1 MPWLAAAAVAAPI
14 VGGLVGNYM
23 AKGDK
28 ESQKKAMKQA
38 MAELEKAGTPP
49 DLSKALILQEFQKAG
64 IYTPDLEEEI
74 NVAESEMGN
83 LILSPDSKTA
93 QMKALGLLGNLGKV
107 GMGAEDRAALN
118 QVRQATQRDAEAKR
132 QQILQQ
138 MQAQGMGGSGASLM
152 AQLGAGQ
159 QAAELASQQ
168 SDSLMAN
175 ASSARRNAIEQYGR
189 MAGEMR
195 NTDYNQASEIARAK
209 DERNKFLAQNSI
221 ERQRQNVGAL
231 NSAQQSNLQEQQRI
245 ADANNA
251 MKNAETQRQSQA
263 QRDYFQDKLGLA
275 SAKAN
280 ALTGQANY
288 YGQQAQNT
296 AASYGAMGSAVGS
309 GVAAYGQNQ
318 QNQANSD
325 RTYELDKIRAAKGK
339 A

>member
-1 MPWLAAAAVAAPI
+1 
-14 VGGLVGNYM
+14 
-23 AKGDK
+23 
-28 ESQKKAMKQA
+28 
-38 MAELEKAGTPP
+38 
-49 DLSKALILQEFQKAG
+49 
-64 IYTPDLEEEI
+64 
-74 NVAESEMGN
+74 
-83 LILSPDSKTA
+83 
-93 QMKALGLLGNLGKV
+93 
-107 GMGAEDRAALN
+107 
-118 QVRQATQRDAEAKR
+118 
-132 QQILQQ
+132 
-138 MQAQGMGGSGASLM
+138 MGGSGASLM

-221 ERQRQNVGAL
+221 ERQRQNIGAL

-309 GVAAYGQNQ
+309 GVASYGQNQ

-325 RTYELDKIRAAKGK
+325 RTYELDKIKAAKGIT
-339 A
+339 

>member
-28 ESQKKAMKQA
+28 AAQKKAMKAALDQLNA
-38 MAELEKAGTPP
+38 AGTPP
-49 DLSKALILQEFQKAG
+49 DLSKALILKEFERQG
-64 IYTPDLEEEI
+64 IYTPELEQEI
-74 NVAESEMGN
+74 DVAESELGN
-83 LILSPDSKTA
+83 LIVSPDSKIA
-93 QMKALGLLGNLGKV
+93 QMKALGLLGSLGKV

-118 QVRQATQRDAEAKR
+118 QVRQETQRDAEAKR
-132 QQILQQ
+132 QQIIQQ
-138 MQAQGMGGSGASLM
+138 LNAQGMGGSGASLM

-221 ERQRQNVGAL
+221 ERQRQNIGAL

-309 GVAAYGQNQ
+309 GVASYGQNQ
-318 QNQANSD
+318 QNQANSE
-325 RTYELDKIRAAKGK
+325 RTYELDKIKAAKGIT
-339 A
+339 

>member
-1 MPWLAAAAVAAPI
+1 
-14 VGGLVGNYM
+14 
-23 AKGDK
+23 
-28 ESQKKAMKQA
+28 
-38 MAELEKAGTPP
+38 
-49 DLSKALILQEFQKAG
+49 
-64 IYTPDLEEEI
+64 
-74 NVAESEMGN
+74 
-83 LILSPDSKTA
+83 
-93 QMKALGLLGNLGKV
+93 
-107 GMGAEDRAALN
+107 
-118 QVRQATQRDAEAKR
+118 
-132 QQILQQ
+132 
-138 MQAQGMGGSGASLM
+138 M

-221 ERQRQNVGAL
+221 ERQRQNVGVTNAGEL
-231 NSAQQSNLQEQQRI
+231 YKAQEQQRI
-245 ADANNA
+245 ADANA
-251 MKNAETQRQSQA
+251 SMKNAETQRQSQA

-296 AASYGAMGSAVGS
+296 AASYGAMGSAAGS
-309 GVAAYGQNQ
+309 GVAAYGQKQDN
-318 QNQANSD
+318 
-325 RTYELDKIRAAKGK
+325 DKLTEALKGLKK